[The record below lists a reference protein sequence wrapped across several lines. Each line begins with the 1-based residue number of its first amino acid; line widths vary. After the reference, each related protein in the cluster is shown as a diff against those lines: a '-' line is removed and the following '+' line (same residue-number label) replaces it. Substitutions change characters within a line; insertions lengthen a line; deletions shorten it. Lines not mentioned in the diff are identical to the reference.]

1 MAHSN
6 QAATLTKAL
15 ISLISNTQSY
25 DEVCAYMAS
34 HKSLS
39 DPTSI
44 PPPKPLYSTLLYTTT
59 GQARR
64 LSVSWSCMRSE
75 EACGERT
82 GRRLLHPTHHSVHHG
97 QAVHPPVS
105 AGTRRQPQRPV
116 RHQWWAPHLKRHSL
130 AFLCGA

>member
-39 DPTSI
+39 DPTMRKRVVS
-44 PPPKPLYSTLLYTTT
+44 
-59 GQARR
+59 GQAGDYCTP
-64 LSVSWSCMRSE
+64 LIT
-75 EACGERT
+75 ACIMGKLCILQY
-82 GRRLLHPTHHSVHHG
+82 LLE
-97 QAVHPPVS
+97 Q
-105 AGTRRQPQRPV
+105 
-116 RHQWWAPHLKRHSL
+116 
-130 AFLCGA
+130 GANPNVP